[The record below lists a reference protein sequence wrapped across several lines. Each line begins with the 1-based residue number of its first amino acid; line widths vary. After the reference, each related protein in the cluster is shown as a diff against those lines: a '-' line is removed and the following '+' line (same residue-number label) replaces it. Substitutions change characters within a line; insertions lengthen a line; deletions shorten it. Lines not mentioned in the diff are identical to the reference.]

1 MAAMKTA
8 LRQGLL
14 TTGQLDR
21 AAGDVLRVKFL
32 LGLFDHPYTD
42 TSLRARVF
50 HPAAHQELALKAA
63 AESICLLK
71 NEGHILPLHSDVHNV
86 AVIGPLA
93 ASTYPGGYSNPQAKA
108 ISILE
113 GLKQRAGAT
122 MSIRYEQGYSAD
134 SATAD
139 LLPAAIDAVKAAD
152 VSVVVLGEEPAI
164 VGEGKDRAHLE
175 LGEQQMHLIE
185 AVSATGKPVI
195 VLLANG
201 RPLCI
206 DWVAT
211 HVPAIVET
219 WFSGEEGGLAIADVL
234 LGRTD
239 PSGKLPM
246 TFPRSEGQIPF
257 YYDHK
262 PSSGHRYVD
271 EKDSPL
277 FPFGFG
283 LSYTNFN
290 YSDLKVT
297 PAAIPAGGT
306 ADIQVTVTNTG
317 GTAGAE
323 VAQLYVRE
331 RVSSVTTP
339 QLALKG
345 FGRVMLNPGESHTL
359 HFRLGPDQLAL
370 WNRDMKKVVEPGEF
384 SIMVGSSSAD
394 IRLNDSLRVIPH
406 P

>member
-1 MAAMKTA
+1 
-8 LRQGLL
+8 
-14 TTGQLDR
+14 
-21 AAGDVLRVKFL
+21 
-32 LGLFDHPYTD
+32 
-42 TSLRARVF
+42 
-50 HPAAHQELALKAA
+50 
-63 AESICLLK
+63 
-71 NEGHILPLHSDVHNV
+71 
-86 AVIGPLA
+86 
-93 ASTYPGGYSNPQAKA
+93 
-108 ISILE
+108 
-113 GLKQRAGAT
+113 
-122 MSIRYEQGYSAD
+122 
-134 SATAD
+134 
-139 LLPAAIDAVKAAD
+139 
-152 VSVVVLGEEPAI
+152 
-164 VGEGKDRAHLE
+164 
-175 LGEQQMHLIE
+175 
-185 AVSATGKPVI
+185 
-195 VLLANG
+195 
-201 RPLCI
+201 
-206 DWVAT
+206 
-211 HVPAIVET
+211 
-219 WFSGEEGGLAIADVL
+219 
-234 LGRTD
+234 
-239 PSGKLPM
+239 M
-246 TFPRSEGQIPF
+246 TFPCSEGQIPF

-345 FGRVMLNPGESHTL
+345 FGRVMLNPGESRTL

-394 IRLNDSLRVIPH
+394 IRLNDSFRVIPH

>member
-1 MAAMKTA
+1 
-8 LRQGLL
+8 
-14 TTGQLDR
+14 
-21 AAGDVLRVKFL
+21 
-32 LGLFDHPYTD
+32 
-42 TSLRARVF
+42 
-50 HPAAHQELALKAA
+50 
-63 AESICLLK
+63 
-71 NEGHILPLHSDVHNV
+71 VHNV

-93 ASTYPGGYSNPQAKA
+93 ASTYPGGYSNPQARS

-113 GLKQRAGAT
+113 GLKQRAGASL
-122 MSIRYEQGYSAD
+122 SIRYEQGYSPD
-134 SATAD
+134 SAAAD
-139 LLPAAIDAVKAAD
+139 GLPAAIDAVKAAD
-152 VSVVVLGEEPAI
+152 VAIVVLGEEPAI
-164 VGEGKDRAHLE
+164 VGEGKDRAHLD
-175 LGEQQMHLIE
+175 LGEQQMRLIG
-185 AVSATGKPVI
+185 AVSAAGKPVI

-206 DWVAT
+206 DWVAA

-219 WFSGEEGGLAIADVL
+219 WFSGEQGGLAIADVL

-257 YYDHK
+257 YYNHK

-277 FPFGFG
+277 FSFGFG
-283 LSYTNFN
+283 LSYTHFT
-290 YSDLKVT
+290 YSDLKVV
-297 PAAIPAGGT
+297 PAAIPVGGV
-306 ADIQVTVTNTG
+306 ADIQVTVTN
-317 GTAGAE
+317 AGAVAGTE
-323 VAQLYVRE
+323 VAQLYVRD

-339 QLALKG
+339 QIALKG
-345 FGRVMLNPGESHTL
+345 FGRVMLNPGESRTV
-359 HFRLGPDQLAL
+359 HFHLGPDQLAL